1 LSSTY
6 SSYLG
11 TLLTVNDSLDL
22 VVEEARAHRTVVI
35 EAAEKD
41 GSVETRE
48 IEPYS
53 IRPGQEEDR
62 LIYYCLKRNGTRSV
76 LLANLLTAEPTGR
89 TFEPRYDVE
98 L

>member
-1 LSSTY
+1 MS
-6 SSYLG
+6 
-11 TLLTVNDSLDL
+11 DFLD
-22 VVEEARAHRTVVI
+22 VVVGEARAHRTVVI
-35 EAAEKD
+35 EVAEKD

-53 IRPGQEEDR
+53 IRPGKEEDR
-62 LIYYCLKRNGTRSV
+62 LVYYCLMRNGTRSV
-76 LLANLLTAEPTGR
+76 LLANLLSAEPTGR

>member
-1 LSSTY
+1 MSESFD
-6 SSYLG
+6 
-11 TLLTVNDSLDL
+11 V
-22 VVEEARAHRTVVI
+22 VVEEARAYRTVII

-53 IRPGQEEDR
+53 IRPGKEEDR
-62 LIYYCLKRNGTRSV
+62 LIYFCLKRNGTRSV
-76 LLANLLTAEPTGR
+76 LLENLLSAEPTGH
-89 TFEPRYDVE
+89 TFVPRYEVE

>member
-1 LSSTY
+1 MSESFD
-6 SSYLG
+6 
-11 TLLTVNDSLDL
+11 V
-22 VVEEARAHRTVVI
+22 VVEQAQAHRTVVI

-41 GSVETRE
+41 GSLESRE

-53 IRPGQEEDR
+53 IRPGPEEDR
-62 LIYYCLKRNGTRSV
+62 LVYYCLKRNGTRSV
-76 LLANLLTAEPTGR
+76 LLANLLSAEPTGR

>member
-1 LSSTY
+1 MTEA
-6 SSYLG
+6 
-11 TLLTVNDSLDL
+11 LDV

-48 IEPYS
+48 VEPYS
-53 IRPGQEEDR
+53 IRRGPEEDR
-62 LIYYCLKRNGTRSV
+62 LIYYCHKRNGTRSV
-76 LLANLLTAEPTGR
+76 LLSNLLSAESTGR
-89 TFEPRYDVE
+89 SFVPRYDVE

>member
-1 LSSTY
+1 MSEAF
-6 SSYLG
+6 
-11 TLLTVNDSLDL
+11 D
-22 VVEEARAHRTVVI
+22 VVVKEARARRTVVI

-53 IRPGQEEDR
+53 VRPGKEEDR
-62 LIYYCLKRNGTRSV
+62 LIYHCLKRDGTRSV
-76 LLANLLTAEPTGR
+76 LLSNLLAAEPTGR

>member
-1 LSSTY
+1 MSESFD
-6 SSYLG
+6 
-11 TLLTVNDSLDL
+11 V

-41 GSVETRE
+41 SSVESRE
-48 IEPYS
+48 IEAYS
-53 IRPGQEEDR
+53 IRPGPEEDR
-62 LIYYCLKRNGTRSV
+62 LVYYCLKRNGTRSV
-76 LLANLLTAEPTGR
+76 LLANLLSAEPTGR

>member
-1 LSSTY
+1 MGDFLE
-6 SSYLG
+6 
-11 TLLTVNDSLDL
+11 L
-22 VVEEARAHRTVVI
+22 VAEEARAHRTVFI

-76 LLANLLTAEPTGR
+76 LLSNLLSAKPTGR

>member
-1 LSSTY
+1 MSDFLE
-6 SSYLG
+6 
-11 TLLTVNDSLDL
+11 L

-41 GSVETRE
+41 GSVEPRE

-53 IRPGQEEDR
+53 IRPGPEEDR

-76 LLANLLTAEPTGR
+76 LLANLLSAEPTGR

>member
-1 LSSTY
+1 MSESFD
-6 SSYLG
+6 
-11 TLLTVNDSLDL
+11 V

-41 GSVETRE
+41 GSVESRE

-62 LIYYCLKRNGTRSV
+62 LVYYCLKRNGTRSV
-76 LLANLLTAEPTGR
+76 LLANPLSAEPTRR
-89 TFEPRYDVE
+89 TFVPRYDVE

>member
-1 LSSTY
+1 MS
-6 SSYLG
+6 
-11 TLLTVNDSLDL
+11 NALD
-22 VVEEARAHRTVVI
+22 VVIKEARDRRTVVI

-48 IEPYS
+48 IEPYCV
-53 IRPGQEEDR
+53 RAGKEEDR
-62 LIYYCLKRNGTRSV
+62 LIYYCLKRDGTRSV
-76 LLANLLTAEPTGR
+76 LLANLLAAEPTGR